1 MCLEDDEGIGSTESN
16 DSFERELHFSFV
28 YSALCL
34 PSGAVFLQLFTIAR
48 CEEVK

>member
-34 PSGAVFLQLFTIAR
+34 PSGAFFCNCPALHDVR
-48 CEEVK
+48 K